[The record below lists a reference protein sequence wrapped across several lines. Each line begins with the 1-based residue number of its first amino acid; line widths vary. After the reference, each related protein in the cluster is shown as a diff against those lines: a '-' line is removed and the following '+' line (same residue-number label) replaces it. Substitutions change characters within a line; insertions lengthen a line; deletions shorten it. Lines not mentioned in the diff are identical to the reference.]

1 MSMLVTTRIREH
13 ATRLGMTH
21 LGETVSEL
29 VTRAETDQMGYLD
42 FVDLLLGEELGIR
55 EGRRFRNALKLSG
68 LPHHKSLDDFD
79 FTFQPELEPRKIRDL
94 ATLEFVERAIHLT
107 APGIASFDGHGQPG
121 TELPR
126 G

>member
-1 MSMLVTTRIREH
+1 M
-13 ATRLGMTH
+13 
-21 LGETVSEL
+21 GETVSEL

-55 EGRRFRNALKLSG
+55 EGRRFRNALKLAG

-94 ATLEFVERAIHLT
+94 ATLEFVERHGNVALLGPPGVGKTHL
-107 APGIASFDGHGQPG
+107 ASALAVAACQAGFSVY
-121 TELPR
+121 
-126 G
+126 